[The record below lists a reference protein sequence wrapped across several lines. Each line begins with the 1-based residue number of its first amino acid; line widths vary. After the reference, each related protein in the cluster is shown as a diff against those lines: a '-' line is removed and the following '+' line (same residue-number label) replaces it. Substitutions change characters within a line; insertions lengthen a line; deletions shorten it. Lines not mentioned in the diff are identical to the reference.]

1 MAMYLVI
8 VESPAKVNTIKKF
21 LGANYQVM
29 ASNGHVR
36 DLPKSQ
42 LGFDVENDYE
52 PKYITIR
59 GKGDILAKLR
69 KEAKK
74 AEKIYLAT
82 DPDREGEAISWH
94 LSKALKL
101 EDDQIKRITFNES
114 TKNAVKASLKE
125 PRAINMNLVDA
136 QQTRRILDRM
146 VGYEISPVLWAK
158 VKRGLS
164 AGRVQ
169 SVALRLICDREAAI
183 EAFITKEYWSLDVL
197 LDVPG
202 S

>member
-1 MAMYLVI
+1 M
-8 VESPAKVNTIKKF
+8 KKRLSHQGF
-21 LGANYQVM
+21 SGA
-29 ASNGHVR
+29 
-36 DLPKSQ
+36 
-42 LGFDVENDYE
+42 
-52 PKYITIR
+52 
-59 GKGDILAKLR
+59 
-69 KEAKK
+69 
-74 AEKIYLAT
+74 

-101 EDDQIKRITFNES
+101 EDDQIKRITFNEI

-183 EAFITKEYWSLDVL
+183 EAFIPKEYWSLDVL
-197 LDVPG
+197 LDVQGSKKPLFSPFLPG
-202 S
+202 QTLAHDPHPVQS